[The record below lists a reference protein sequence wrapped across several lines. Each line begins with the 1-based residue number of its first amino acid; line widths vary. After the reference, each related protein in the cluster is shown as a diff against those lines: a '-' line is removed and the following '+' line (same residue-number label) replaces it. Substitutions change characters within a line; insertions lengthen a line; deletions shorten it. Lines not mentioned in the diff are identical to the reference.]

1 MAELTQL
8 NAAVRVAGDLLHHN
22 VNVTMDDQAQR
33 VVAHGVVDGRYE
45 DLEVWEG
52 VELLWRKA
60 TGGASYRLAD
70 GRVMEITK
78 AKTNCCGG

>member
-8 NAAVRVAGDLLHHN
+8 NAAVRVDNDLLHHN
-22 VNVTMDDQAQR
+22 VNVTMEDQAQR

-52 VELLWRKA
+52 VEFLWRKA

-78 AKTNCCGG
+78 AKTNC